1 MNSDYSH
8 NPLTEVAL
16 ALSMAFFAIMV
27 LTIFALSQKQFKS
40 IESDK
45 ISMNSKS
52 TIDKDKKDKKRT
64 LVFYHNKNFYDQN
77 LKIWR
82 LENQDKQTD
91 RYTLAVPTKM
101 SVKELFE
108 IKKIFQGLDLQVTEQ
123 NQQWNEALRI
133 YQLNRINN
141 YEISI
146 NNNYNFI
153 SIFSE
158 CEKL

>member
-16 ALSMAFFAIMV
+16 ALSMAFFALMV

-45 ISMNSKS
+45 ISINSKS
-52 TIDKDKKDKKRT
+52 SIIKDKKRI

-82 LENQDKQTD
+82 LENQGQQTD
-91 RYTLAVPTKM
+91 RYTLAVPKEM

-108 IKKIFQGLDLQVTEQ
+108 IKKIFQGLDLQVAEQ
-123 NQQWNEALRI
+123 NQQWNDALE
-133 YQLNRINN
+133 N
-141 YEISI
+141 ISTK
-146 NNNYNFI
+146 
-153 SIFSE
+153 E
-158 CEKL
+158 DKLS

>member
-16 ALSMAFFAIMV
+16 ALSMAFFALMV

-45 ISMNSKS
+45 ISINSKS
-52 TIDKDKKDKKRT
+52 SIIKDKKDKKRI

-82 LENQDKQTD
+82 LENQGKQTD
-91 RYTLAVPTKM
+91 RYTLAVPKEM

-108 IKKIFQGLDLQVTEQ
+108 IKKIFQGLDLQVAEQ
-123 NQQWNEALRI
+123 NQQWNDALK
-133 YQLNRINN
+133 N
-141 YEISI
+141 ISTK
-146 NNNYNFI
+146 
-153 SIFSE
+153 E
-158 CEKL
+158 DKLS

>member
-16 ALSMAFFAIMV
+16 ALSMAFFALMV

-40 IESDK
+40 IENDN
-45 ISMNSKS
+45 ISINSKTS
-52 TIDKDKKDKKRT
+52 INKDKKRI

-82 LENQDKQTD
+82 LENQGKQTD
-91 RYTLAVPTKM
+91 KYTLAVPKEM

-108 IKKIFQGLDLQVTEQ
+108 IKKIFQDFDLQVAEQ
-123 NQQWNEALRI
+123 NQQWNDALK
-133 YQLNRINN
+133 N
-141 YEISI
+141 ISTKVD
-146 NNNYNFI
+146 
-153 SIFSE
+153 
-158 CEKL
+158 KLS

>member
-16 ALSMAFFAIMV
+16 ALSMAFFALMV

-40 IESDK
+40 IDNDN
-45 ISMNSKS
+45 ISINSKS
-52 TIDKDKKDKKRT
+52 SINKDKKDKKRI

-82 LENQDKQTD
+82 LENQGKQTD
-91 RYTLAVPTKM
+91 KYTLAVPKEM

-108 IKKIFQGLDLQVTEQ
+108 IKKIFQGLDLQVAEQ
-123 NQQWNEALRI
+123 NQQWNDALK
-133 YQLNRINN
+133 N
-141 YEISI
+141 ISTK
-146 NNNYNFI
+146 
-153 SIFSE
+153 E
-158 CEKL
+158 DKLSWNLY

>member
-16 ALSMAFFAIMV
+16 ALSMAFFALMV

-45 ISMNSKS
+45 ISINSKS
-52 TIDKDKKDKKRT
+52 SIIKDKKDKKRI

-82 LENQDKQTD
+82 LENQGKQTD
-91 RYTLAVPTKM
+91 RYTLAVPKEM

-108 IKKIFQGLDLQVTEQ
+108 IKKIFQGLDLQVAEQ
-123 NQQWNEALRI
+123 NQQWNDALE
-133 YQLNRINN
+133 N
-141 YEISI
+141 ISI
-146 NNNYNFI
+146 K
-153 SIFSE
+153 E
-158 CEKL
+158 DKLS

>member
-16 ALSMAFFAIMV
+16 ALSMAFFALMV

-45 ISMNSKS
+45 ISINSKS
-52 TIDKDKKDKKRT
+52 SINKDKKDKKRI

-82 LENQDKQTD
+82 LVNQGKQTD
-91 RYTLAVPTKM
+91 RYTLAVPKEM

-108 IKKIFQGLDLQVTEQ
+108 IKKIFQDFDLQVAEQ
-123 NQQWNEALRI
+123 NQQWNDALK
-133 YQLNRINN
+133 N
-141 YEISI
+141 ISTKVD
-146 NNNYNFI
+146 
-153 SIFSE
+153 
-158 CEKL
+158 KLS

>member
-16 ALSMAFFAIMV
+16 ALSMAFFALMV

-45 ISMNSKS
+45 ISINSKS
-52 TIDKDKKDKKRT
+52 SINKDKKDKKRI

-82 LENQDKQTD
+82 LENHGKQSD
-91 RYTLAVPTKM
+91 RYTLAVPKEM

-108 IKKIFQGLDLQVTEQ
+108 IKKIFQGLHLQVAEQ
-123 NQQWNEALRI
+123 NQQWSDALK
-133 YQLNRINN
+133 N
-141 YEISI
+141 ISI
-146 NNNYNFI
+146 KEDNLSWNLY
-153 SIFSE
+153 
-158 CEKL
+158 

>member
-52 TIDKDKKDKKRT
+52 TIDKDKKRT

-82 LENQDKQTD
+82 LENQDKHAD

-123 NQQWNEALRI
+123 NQQWNEALE
-133 YQLNRINN
+133 N
-141 YEISI
+141 IST
-146 NNNYNFI
+146 
-153 SIFSE
+153 
-158 CEKL
+158 K

>member
-1 MNSDYSH
+1 MEKKMNSDYSH

-16 ALSMAFFAIMV
+16 ALSMAFFALMV

-45 ISMNSKS
+45 ISINSKS
-52 TIDKDKKDKKRT
+52 SINKDKKDKKRI

-82 LENQDKQTD
+82 LENQGKQTD
-91 RYTLAVPTKM
+91 KYTLAVPKEM

-108 IKKIFQGLDLQVTEQ
+108 IKKIFQDFDLQVAEQ
-123 NQQWNEALRI
+123 NQQWNNALK
-133 YQLNRINN
+133 N
-141 YEISI
+141 ISTKVD
-146 NNNYNFI
+146 
-153 SIFSE
+153 
-158 CEKL
+158 KLS

>member
-40 IESDK
+40 IESNK
-45 ISMNSKS
+45 ISINSKS
-52 TIDKDKKDKKRT
+52 SINKDKKDKKRI

-82 LENQDKQTD
+82 LENQGKQID
-91 RYTLAVPTKM
+91 RYTLAVPKEM

-108 IKKIFQGLDLQVTEQ
+108 IKKIFQGLDLQVAEQ
-123 NQQWNEALRI
+123 NQQWNDALK
-133 YQLNRINN
+133 N
-141 YEISI
+141 ISTK
-146 NNNYNFI
+146 
-153 SIFSE
+153 E
-158 CEKL
+158 DKLSWNLY

>member
-52 TIDKDKKDKKRT
+52 SVDKDKKDKKRT
-64 LVFYHNKNFYDQN
+64 LVFYHNNNFYDQN

-82 LENQDKQTD
+82 LENQDKQTN
-91 RYTLAVPTKM
+91 RYILAVPTKM

-123 NQQWNEALRI
+123 NHQWNEALE
-133 YQLNRINN
+133 N
-141 YEISI
+141 IST
-146 NNNYNFI
+146 
-153 SIFSE
+153 
-158 CEKL
+158 K

>member
-40 IESDK
+40 TESDK
-45 ISMNSKS
+45 ISINSTS
-52 TIDKDKKDKKRT
+52 SINKDKKDEKRT

-77 LKIWR
+77 LKRWR
-82 LENQDKQTD
+82 PKNHGETTV

-101 SVKELFE
+101 SV
-108 IKKIFQGLDLQVTEQ
+108 
-123 NQQWNEALRI
+123 
-133 YQLNRINN
+133 
-141 YEISI
+141 
-146 NNNYNFI
+146 
-153 SIFSE
+153 
-158 CEKL
+158 

>member
-45 ISMNSKS
+45 ISINSKS
-52 TIDKDKKDKKRT
+52 SINKDKKDKKRI

-82 LENQDKQTD
+82 LENQGKQTD
-91 RYTLAVPTKM
+91 RYTLAVPKEM

-108 IKKIFQGLDLQVTEQ
+108 IKKNFQGLDLQVAEQ
-123 NQQWNEALRI
+123 NQQWNDALK
-133 YQLNRINN
+133 N
-141 YEISI
+141 ISTK
-146 NNNYNFI
+146 
-153 SIFSE
+153 E
-158 CEKL
+158 DKLS

>member
-1 MNSDYSH
+1 MEKNMNSDYSH

-40 IESDK
+40 IESNK
-45 ISMNSKS
+45 ISINSKS
-52 TIDKDKKDKKRT
+52 SINKDKKDKKRT

-77 LKIWR
+77 LKVWR
-82 LENQDKQTD
+82 LENQDKPTD

-123 NQQWNEALRI
+123 NQQWNEALE
-133 YQLNRINN
+133 N
-141 YEISI
+141 ISI
-146 NNNYNFI
+146 
-153 SIFSE
+153 
-158 CEKL
+158 K

>member
-45 ISMNSKS
+45 ISINSKS
-52 TIDKDKKDKKRT
+52 SINKDKKDQKRI

-82 LENQDKQTD
+82 LENQGKQTD
-91 RYTLAVPTKM
+91 RYTLAVPKEM

-108 IKKIFQGLDLQVTEQ
+108 IKKFFQGLDLQVAEQ
-123 NQQWNEALRI
+123 NQQWNDALK
-133 YQLNRINN
+133 N
-141 YEISI
+141 ISTK
-146 NNNYNFI
+146 
-153 SIFSE
+153 E
-158 CEKL
+158 DKLSWNLY

>member
-45 ISMNSKS
+45 ISMNSKPS
-52 TIDKDKKDKKRT
+52 VEKDKKDKKRT
-64 LVFYHNKNFYDQN
+64 LVFYHNNNFYDQN

-123 NQQWNEALRI
+123 NQQWNEALE
-133 YQLNRINN
+133 N
-141 YEISI
+141 IST
-146 NNNYNFI
+146 
-153 SIFSE
+153 
-158 CEKL
+158 K

>member
-40 IESDK
+40 SESDK
-45 ISMNSKS
+45 LIINSKS
-52 TIDKDKKDKKRT
+52 SIVKDKNDKKRT

-82 LENQDKQTD
+82 LENHGKQTD

-108 IKKIFQGLDLQVTEQ
+108 IKKIFQGIDLQVTEQ
-123 NQQWNEALRI
+123 NQEWNKALE
-133 YQLNRINN
+133 N
-141 YEISI
+141 IST
-146 NNNYNFI
+146 
-153 SIFSE
+153 
-158 CEKL
+158 K

>member
-45 ISMNSKS
+45 ISINSKS
-52 TIDKDKKDKKRT
+52 SINKDKKDKKRI

-82 LENQDKQTD
+82 LENQGKQTD
-91 RYTLAVPTKM
+91 RYTLAVPKEM

-108 IKKIFQGLDLQVTEQ
+108 IKKNFQGLDLQVAEQ
-123 NQQWNEALRI
+123 NQQWNDALK
-133 YQLNRINN
+133 N
-141 YEISI
+141 ISTK
-146 NNNYNFI
+146 
-153 SIFSE
+153 E
-158 CEKL
+158 DKLSWNLF

>member
-45 ISMNSKS
+45 ISINSKS
-52 TIDKDKKDKKRT
+52 SINKDKKDRKRI

-82 LENQDKQTD
+82 LENQGKQTD
-91 RYTLAVPTKM
+91 RYTLAVPKEM

-108 IKKIFQGLDLQVTEQ
+108 IKKIFQGLDLQVAEQ
-123 NQQWNEALRI
+123 NQQWNDALK
-133 YQLNRINN
+133 N
-141 YEISI
+141 ISAKKD
-146 NNNYNFI
+146 
-153 SIFSE
+153 
-158 CEKL
+158 KLSWNLY

>member
-1 MNSDYSH
+1 MNSDYAH

-40 IESDK
+40 IESNK
-45 ISMNSKS
+45 ISINSKS
-52 TIDKDKKDKKRT
+52 SINKDKKDKKRT

-77 LKIWR
+77 LKVWR
-82 LENQDKQTD
+82 LENQDKPAD

-123 NQQWNEALRI
+123 NQQWNEALE
-133 YQLNRINN
+133 N
-141 YEISI
+141 ISI
-146 NNNYNFI
+146 
-153 SIFSE
+153 
-158 CEKL
+158 K

>member
-40 IESDK
+40 IKSDK
-45 ISMNSKS
+45 ISINSKS
-52 TIDKDKKDKKRT
+52 SIDKDKKDTKRI
-64 LVFYHNKNFYDQN
+64 LIFYHNKNFYDQN
-77 LKIWR
+77 LQIWR
-82 LENQDKQTD
+82 LENQDKQTE

-123 NQQWNEALRI
+123 NQQWNEALE
-133 YQLNRINN
+133 N
-141 YEISI
+141 IST
-146 NNNYNFI
+146 
-153 SIFSE
+153 
-158 CEKL
+158 K

>member
-40 IESDK
+40 IESNK
-45 ISMNSKS
+45 ISINSKS
-52 TIDKDKKDKKRT
+52 SINKDKKDKKRT

-77 LKIWR
+77 LKVWR
-82 LENQDKQTD
+82 LENQDKPAD

-108 IKKIFQGLDLQVTEQ
+108 IKKFFQGLDLQVTEQ
-123 NQQWNEALRI
+123 NQQWNEALE
-133 YQLNRINN
+133 N
-141 YEISI
+141 ISI
-146 NNNYNFI
+146 
-153 SIFSE
+153 
-158 CEKL
+158 K

>member
-1 MNSDYSH
+1 MEKNMNSDYSH

-45 ISMNSKS
+45 ISINSKPS
-52 TIDKDKKDKKRT
+52 INKDKKDKKRT

-82 LENQDKQTD
+82 LENQGKQID
-91 RYTLAVPTKM
+91 RYTLAVPKEM

-108 IKKIFQGLDLQVTEQ
+108 IKKIFQGLDLQVAEQ
-123 NQQWNEALRI
+123 NQQWNDALK
-133 YQLNRINN
+133 N
-141 YEISI
+141 ISTK
-146 NNNYNFI
+146 
-153 SIFSE
+153 E
-158 CEKL
+158 DKLS

>member
-52 TIDKDKKDKKRT
+52 SVEKDKKRT
-64 LVFYHNKNFYDQN
+64 LVFYHNSNFYDQN

-108 IKKIFQGLDLQVTEQ
+108 IKKFFQGLDLQVTEQ
-123 NQQWNEALRI
+123 NHQWNEALE
-133 YQLNRINN
+133 N
-141 YEISI
+141 IST
-146 NNNYNFI
+146 
-153 SIFSE
+153 
-158 CEKL
+158 K

>member
-45 ISMNSKS
+45 ISINSKS
-52 TIDKDKKDKKRT
+52 SINKDKKDKKRI

-82 LENQDKQTD
+82 LENQGKQTD
-91 RYTLAVPTKM
+91 RYTLAVPKEM

-108 IKKIFQGLDLQVTEQ
+108 IKKNFQGLDLQVAEQ
-123 NQQWNEALRI
+123 NQQWNDALK
-133 YQLNRINN
+133 N
-141 YEISI
+141 ISTK
-146 NNNYNFI
+146 
-153 SIFSE
+153 E
-158 CEKL
+158 DKLSWNLY

>member
-1 MNSDYSH
+1 MEKNMNSDYSH

-40 IESDK
+40 IESNK
-45 ISMNSKS
+45 ISINSKS
-52 TIDKDKKDKKRT
+52 SINKDKKDKKRT

-77 LKIWR
+77 LKVWR
-82 LENQDKQTD
+82 LENQDEPAD

-123 NQQWNEALRI
+123 NQQWNEALE
-133 YQLNRINN
+133 N
-141 YEISI
+141 ISI
-146 NNNYNFI
+146 
-153 SIFSE
+153 
-158 CEKL
+158 K

>member
-16 ALSMAFFAIMV
+16 ALSMAFFALMV

-45 ISMNSKS
+45 ISINSKS
-52 TIDKDKKDKKRT
+52 AIIKDKKDKKRI

-82 LENQDKQTD
+82 LENQGKQTD
-91 RYTLAVPTKM
+91 RYTLAVPKEM

-108 IKKIFQGLDLQVTEQ
+108 IKKIFQGLDLQVAEQ
-123 NQQWNEALRI
+123 NQQWNDALE
-133 YQLNRINN
+133 N
-141 YEISI
+141 ISTK
-146 NNNYNFI
+146 
-153 SIFSE
+153 E
-158 CEKL
+158 DKLL

>member
-45 ISMNSKS
+45 ISINSKS
-52 TIDKDKKDKKRT
+52 SINKDKKDKKRI

-82 LENQDKQTD
+82 LENQGKQTD
-91 RYTLAVPTKM
+91 RFTLAVPKEM

-108 IKKIFQGLDLQVTEQ
+108 IKKIFQGLDLQIAEQ
-123 NQQWNEALRI
+123 NQQWNDALK
-133 YQLNRINN
+133 N
-141 YEISI
+141 ISTK
-146 NNNYNFI
+146 
-153 SIFSE
+153 E
-158 CEKL
+158 DKLS

>member
-45 ISMNSKS
+45 ISINSKS
-52 TIDKDKKDKKRT
+52 SINKDKKDKKRI

-82 LENQDKQTD
+82 LENQGKQTD
-91 RYTLAVPTKM
+91 RYTLAVPKEM
-101 SVKELFE
+101 SVKELFA
-108 IKKIFQGLDLQVTEQ
+108 IKKIFQGHDLQVAEQ
-123 NQQWNEALRI
+123 NQQWNDALK
-133 YQLNRINN
+133 N
-141 YEISI
+141 ISTK
-146 NNNYNFI
+146 
-153 SIFSE
+153 E
-158 CEKL
+158 DKLSWNLY

>member
-52 TIDKDKKDKKRT
+52 SIEKDKKDKKRT
-64 LVFYHNKNFYDQN
+64 LVFYHNNNFYDQN

-82 LENQDKQTD
+82 LENQDKQTN
-91 RYTLAVPTKM
+91 RYILAVPTKM

-108 IKKIFQGLDLQVTEQ
+108 IKKFFQGHDLQVTEQ
-123 NQQWNEALRI
+123 NQQWNEALE
-133 YQLNRINN
+133 N
-141 YEISI
+141 IST
-146 NNNYNFI
+146 
-153 SIFSE
+153 
-158 CEKL
+158 K

>member
-8 NPLTEVAL
+8 TPLTEVAL

-52 TIDKDKKDKKRT
+52 SVEKDKKRT
-64 LVFYHNKNFYDQN
+64 LVFYHNNNFYDQN

-123 NQQWNEALRI
+123 NQQWNEALE
-133 YQLNRINN
+133 N
-141 YEISI
+141 IST
-146 NNNYNFI
+146 
-153 SIFSE
+153 
-158 CEKL
+158 K

>member
-16 ALSMAFFAIMV
+16 ALSMAFFALMV

-40 IESDK
+40 IENDN
-45 ISMNSKS
+45 ISINSKS
-52 TIDKDKKDKKRT
+52 SINKDKKDKKRI

-82 LENQDKQTD
+82 LENQGKQTD
-91 RYTLAVPTKM
+91 KYTLAVPKEM

-108 IKKIFQGLDLQVTEQ
+108 IKKIFQDFDLQVAEQ
-123 NQQWNEALRI
+123 NQQWNDALK
-133 YQLNRINN
+133 N
-141 YEISI
+141 ISTKM
-146 NNNYNFI
+146 N
-153 SIFSE
+153 
-158 CEKL
+158 KLS

>member
-16 ALSMAFFAIMV
+16 ALSMAFFALMV

-45 ISMNSKS
+45 ISINSKS
-52 TIDKDKKDKKRT
+52 SIIKDKKDKKRI

-82 LENQDKQTD
+82 LENQGKQTD
-91 RYTLAVPTKM
+91 RYTLAVPKEM

-108 IKKIFQGLDLQVTEQ
+108 IKKIFQGLDLQVAEQ
-123 NQQWNEALRI
+123 NQQWNDALE
-133 YQLNRINN
+133 N
-141 YEISI
+141 ISTKKD
-146 NNNYNFI
+146 
-153 SIFSE
+153 
-158 CEKL
+158 KLSWNLY

>member
-16 ALSMAFFAIMV
+16 ALSMAFFALMV

-45 ISMNSKS
+45 ISINSKS
-52 TIDKDKKDKKRT
+52 SINKDKKDKKRI

-82 LENQDKQTD
+82 LENQGKQTD
-91 RYTLAVPTKM
+91 KYTLAVPKEM

-108 IKKIFQGLDLQVTEQ
+108 IKKIFQDFDLQVAEQ
-123 NQQWNEALRI
+123 NQQWNNALK
-133 YQLNRINN
+133 N
-141 YEISI
+141 ISTKVD
-146 NNNYNFI
+146 
-153 SIFSE
+153 
-158 CEKL
+158 KLS

>member
-27 LTIFALSQKQFKS
+27 LTIFALSQKKFKS

-45 ISMNSKS
+45 ISINSKS
-52 TIDKDKKDKKRT
+52 SINKDKKDKKRI

-82 LENQDKQTD
+82 LENQGKKTDK
-91 RYTLAVPTKM
+91 YTLAVPKEM

-108 IKKIFQGLDLQVTEQ
+108 IKKFFQGHDLQVSEQ
-123 NQQWNEALRI
+123 NQQWNDALK
-133 YQLNRINN
+133 N
-141 YEISI
+141 ISTK
-146 NNNYNFI
+146 
-153 SIFSE
+153 E
-158 CEKL
+158 DKLS

>member
-16 ALSMAFFAIMV
+16 ALSMAFFALMV

-45 ISMNSKS
+45 ISINSKS
-52 TIDKDKKDKKRT
+52 SIIKDKKRI

-82 LENQDKQTD
+82 LENQGKQTD
-91 RYTLAVPTKM
+91 RYTLAVPKEM

-108 IKKIFQGLDLQVTEQ
+108 IKKIFQGLDLQVAEQ
-123 NQQWNEALRI
+123 NQQWNDALE
-133 YQLNRINN
+133 N
-141 YEISI
+141 ISTK
-146 NNNYNFI
+146 
-153 SIFSE
+153 E
-158 CEKL
+158 DKLSWNLY